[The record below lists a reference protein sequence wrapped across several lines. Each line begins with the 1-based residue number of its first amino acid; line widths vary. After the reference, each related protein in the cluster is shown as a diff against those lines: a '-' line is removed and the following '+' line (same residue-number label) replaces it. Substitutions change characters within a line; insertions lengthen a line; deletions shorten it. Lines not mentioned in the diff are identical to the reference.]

1 MKVFHS
7 ALHARHDGG
16 MELHRGE
23 LVPTFEAPVRAA
35 RIAAAARRAGFELVE
50 PGDLPLAALERV
62 HDRAF
67 LGFLEGAHRA
77 WREAGK
83 HGSMLPSAF
92 PARGLRRDRVPSGVD
107 GKMGYYAV
115 DPSTPI
121 VEGTWDAALAAARCA
136 WSAAAAVADGARSA
150 YALCRPPGHHAG
162 RATYGG
168 YCYLNNAALA
178 AERLRDRGLRRVAVL
193 DLDAHHGNGTQEIF
207 WERSDVLFASIHG
220 TPETEYPYF
229 LGWADERGAGPG
241 EGFTVNHPLPHDA
254 TWAEYGPT
262 LDAALEAVAAFAPDA
277 LVVSLG
283 VDTFAGDP
291 IGPIALGAAH
301 FPVIGRRLASL
312 RAPTVLVQE
321 GGYALAELG
330 DLVVGVLEGFEAGG

>member
-1 MKVFHS
+1 M
-7 ALHARHDGG
+7 
-16 MELHRGE
+16 
-23 LVPTFEAPVRAA
+23 
-35 RIAAAARRAGFELVE
+35 GF
-50 PGDLPLAALERV
+50 
-62 HDRAF
+62 
-67 LGFLEGAHRA
+67 
-77 WREAGK
+77 
-83 HGSMLPSAF
+83 
-92 PARGLRRDRVPSGVD
+92 
-107 GKMGYYAV
+107 YAV

-136 WSAAAAVADGARSA
+136 LGAAAAVADGARSA

-162 RATYGG
+162 PSTYGG

-178 AERLRDRGLRRVAVL
+178 AQLLRDRGLRRVAVL

-207 WERSDVLFASIHG
+207 WERADVLFVSIHG

-229 LGWADERGAGPG
+229 LGWADERGAGAG
-241 EGFTVNHPLPHDA
+241 EGFTVNHPLAHDA
-254 TWAEYGPT
+254 TWTEYAPA

-283 VDTFAGDP
+283 VDTFEGDP
-291 IGPIALGAAH
+291 ISPIALRGEH
-301 FPVIGRRLASL
+301 FPLVGRRLASL

-330 DLVVGVLEGFEAGG
+330 ELVAGVLGGFDAGG